1 MIFKVELLLSNF
13 FDFYFFKFLLKY
25 QKLFYNFK
33 IICFLNLI
41 FSSLGVL
48 MLRGDMINF
57 LVYVIVQIDNGF
69 VIFLCYKVFLFII
82 DGVKFKN
89 YRVVCFLLY

>member
-1 MIFKVELLLSNF
+1 MILKAELLSSNLS
-13 FDFYFFKFLLKY
+13 DFHFSKLLLKY

-33 IICFLNLI
+33 ITCLLNLI

-57 LVYVIVQIDNGF
+57 LVHAIV
-69 VIFLCYKVFLFII
+69 
-82 DGVKFKN
+82 
-89 YRVVCFLLY
+89 